1 MRLRGIERKLC
12 KARGQRNVNGREKV
26 GYSDPELPNLS
37 TTQQQEQMYK
47 YFFGFLTLIFIA
59 FACNPD
65 DNFITDS
72 GAKLEFSLDTLRFDT
87 VFTEL
92 GSATRTI
99 KVFNRN
105 NRPVSISRI
114 SVQDPN
120 TKFRFNIDG
129 VPGNEA
135 QDVEIA
141 ANDSLYIF
149 GEVTINPDDPLSLS
163 PYIVE
168 DALLFE
174 TNGNEQVVYLE
185 AFGQNA
191 NYIPNRFAQNQFAL
205 LSCDFGD
212 EFWTDTLPYV
222 IYGVLFI
229 NECTLHIPAGAE
241 IYVHGGIARQ
251 IDPAT
256 DESLIYNSGL
266 IYVDSMGHVEI
277 DGTLERP
284 VTIQGD
290 RLESPFAEVSGQWV
304 GIYMRS
310 PDNKISHT
318 TIKNAQF
325 GVRVDP
331 NASLE
336 IDNSQIYNMSSAGL
350 VGVAADIDAE
360 NCLIYNT
367 GSFNAQMILGGN
379 YSFDYCTMASY
390 GVDASAVS
398 ISNGLCLDQFC
409 EEALTNDLQADF
421 RNCIIYGS
429 RQDEIVLEDFTRRGD
444 NVTDL
449 DYRFENCI
457 VRVQDLIDENEP
469 GSYPD
474 FFDNCNP
481 CNNAA
486 PSDALFV
493 DPNDDNY
500 FLDTLSI
507 AEGQAQVISTIDTD
521 LEGNERDAETP
532 DIGVYE
538 YQE

>member
-1 MRLRGIERKLC
+1 
-12 KARGQRNVNGREKV
+12 
-26 GYSDPELPNLS
+26 
-37 TTQQQEQMYK
+37 MYK
-47 YFFGFLTLIFIA
+47 YFLFSLLVLTL
-59 FACNPD
+59 FACNRED
-65 DNFITDS
+65 EFITDS

-87 VFTEL
+87 VFTTL
-92 GSATRTI
+92 GSATRTL

-105 NRPVSISRI
+105 NRRINISRI
-114 SVQDPN
+114 SVREPN

-129 VPGNEA
+129 VSGNTAE
-135 QDVEIA
+135 DIEIA

-149 GEVTINPDDPLSLS
+149 GEVTIDPDDPLSLS

-174 TNGNEQVVYLE
+174 TNGNEQEVHLE

-191 NYIPNRFAQNQFAL
+191 NYIPNRFAQNEFSL

-222 IYGVLFI
+222 IYGILFI

-266 IYVDSMGHVEI
+266 IYVDSTGRVEI
-277 DGTLERP
+277 DGTLENP

-290 RLESPFAEVSGQWV
+290 RLEESFQEQAGQWL

-310 PDNKISHT
+310 PGNRITHT

-325 GVRVDP
+325 GIRVDP
-331 NASLE
+331 NASLQIE
-336 IDNSQIYNMSSAGL
+336 NSEIYNMSSVGIAGI
-350 VGVAADIDAE
+350 AATIRAE

-367 GSFNAQMILGGN
+367 GSFCTQLALGGN
-379 YSFDYCTMASY
+379 YDFDYCTLASY
-390 GVDASAVS
+390 GVDASALS
-398 ISNGLCLDQFC
+398 LSNGLCLDAFC
-409 EEALTNDLQADF
+409 SDALWADLDADF

-429 RQDEIVLEDFTRRGD
+429 REDEVALDDFARFEGIEAD
-444 NVTDL
+444 F
-449 DYRFENCI
+449 DYNLENCI
-457 VRVQDLIDENEP
+457 VRVSKLIDPLEP
-469 GSYPD
+469 NPYPD
-474 FFDNCNP
+474 FFENCNP

-486 PSDALFV
+486 PSDALFI
-493 DPNDDNY
+493 DPNEDDY
-500 FLDTLSI
+500 HLDTLSI
-507 AEGQAQVISTIDTD
+507 AEMQAQIINTIDID
-521 LEGNERDAETP
+521 LEGNMRDATMP
-532 DIGVYE
+532 DIGCFE
-538 YQE
+538 RQN